1 MKRLWDVA
9 RELVAV
15 TLIATVVVE
24 ESGGQNDAAQRI
36 VDAVKEFKEVAIQQG
51 HYNSSWCLDFAYSD
65 IVLNWLARLL
75 KRWEI
80 GR

>member
-15 TLIATVVVE
+15 TIIATVVVE
-24 ESGGQNDAAQRI
+24 EAGEQSDAIQQIAN
-36 VDAVKEFKEVAIQQG
+36 AVKEFKEAAIQQG
-51 HYNSSWCLDFAYSD
+51 HYNPSWGLDFAYSN
-65 IVLNWLARLL
+65 IVLNWLVRLL
-75 KRWEI
+75 KRWER